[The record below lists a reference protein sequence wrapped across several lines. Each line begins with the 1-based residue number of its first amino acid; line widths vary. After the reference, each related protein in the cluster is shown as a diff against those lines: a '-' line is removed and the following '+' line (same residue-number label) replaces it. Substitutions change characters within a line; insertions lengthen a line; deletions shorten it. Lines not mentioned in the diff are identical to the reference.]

1 MPRTIDPAKL
11 MVAAGQL
18 EWVLR
23 QYPESVDVQALSH
36 SLGPLIDAA
45 KAGLI
50 TEFVEGREVP
60 GSYNFADGLYV
71 PSKDPDVEEAYV
83 RFRVELRGGL
93 TEQDEKRHAEM
104 EAFRQ
109 SLLESRA

>member
-23 QYPESVDVQALSH
+23 QYPDSVDVQALSH
-36 SLGPLIDAA
+36 SLGSLIDAA
-45 KAGLI
+45 KAGLV
-50 TEFVEGREVP
+50 TEPVESRKVP
-60 GSYNFADGLYV
+60 GGYNFADGLYV
-71 PSKDPDVEEAYV
+71 PFKDPDVGEAYA

-93 TEQDEKRHAEM
+93 TGQDRKQLAEM

-109 SLLESRA
+109 SLLESRS

>member
-1 MPRTIDPAKL
+1 MPRTIDPVKL
-11 MVAAGQL
+11 KAVAEQL

-23 QYPESVDVQALSH
+23 QYPDSVDVQALSH

-50 TEFVEGREVP
+50 TEPIDSGRVP
-60 GSYNFADGLYV
+60 GTYNNAEGVYIPFAG
-71 PSKDPDVEEAYV
+71 PSVEDAYGDFKD
-83 RFRVELRGGL
+83 ELGGGS
-93 TEQDEKRHAEM
+93 TEQDRKRYAEM

-109 SLLESRA
+109 SLLAGRS